1 MTLRPSQCDR
11 CRRACGADIPN
22 GPRGLRLKA
31 RRERRERGVE
41 DDARGLDKQNNGR
54 GVPFEMR
61 ASVLLAASLVF
72 ARRQK
77 KRTGRLAV
85 NRNATRTDGCAA
97 GCIRAAHRQ
106 RMTSCSE
113 YLV

>member
-1 MTLRPSQCDR
+1 MTLQTFAIRSL
-11 CRRACGADIPN
+11 CRAHGADTLAMARQN
-22 GPRGLRLKA
+22 GLKA

-61 ASVLLAASLVF
+61 ASVLPAASLVF

-97 GCIRAAHRQ
+97 GCIRAALRQ
-106 RMTSCSE
+106 
-113 YLV
+113 

>member
-1 MTLRPSQCDR
+1 MTRRPLQCDR

-31 RRERRERGVE
+31 RRGRRERGVE
-41 DDARGLDKQNNGR
+41 GDSRGLDKQNNGR

-97 GCIRAAHRQ
+97 GCIRAALRQ
-106 RMTSCSE
+106 RITAA
-113 YLV
+113 VNT

>member
-1 MTLRPSQCDR
+1 MQEPCHATMTLRPSQCDR

-41 DDARGLDKQNNGR
+41 DEARGLDKQNNGR

-61 ASVLLAASLVF
+61 ASVLLAASLVLH
-72 ARRQK
+72 AGK
-77 KRTGRLAV
+77 KSVQDVL
-85 NRNATRTDGCAA
+85 
-97 GCIRAAHRQ
+97 
-106 RMTSCSE
+106 
-113 YLV
+113 L